1 MLALSLSITRIDLM
15 CRNKQRQME
24 SQLDRNRPE
33 VAEGLNRLSQR
44 NLSPTLDYNLYLKL
58 REAYYGQEEEDS

>member
-1 MLALSLSITRIDLM
+1 
-15 CRNKQRQME
+15 ME

-44 NLSPTLDYNLYLKL
+44 NLSPTLDYNFILNFARHIMGKRKKIAERVTTLMDKPEISGTL
-58 REAYYGQEEEDS
+58 E